1 MDIDPNDILSTN
13 VYISKPDLK
22 PNRTLDSNNE
32 FREYYEKEMKVQS
45 EGKLRDRINN
55 IELKSINH
63 NEYQDDNNIENV
75 QTFNMTSKKNIEVDR
90 FTRETKTLVSIDS
103 RDRRKTIYSKP
114 NNFKMFLQQTF
125 TNVKKVELVGLEF
138 PNTDAVI
145 NSNNNKIYWQNQED
159 IDLDITV
166 IMKGVINYPI
176 YSVELR
182 IGSYTASTL
191 QNELTN
197 KLNSIRRKQ
206 GTSNGNV
213 VTGDYHFF
221 VVSLDIDTDIVSF
234 TSLTLT
240 QLGNNSFTTSIGSGV
255 ITVRSTNHKYSTYD
269 NIYITGT
276 KQMAG
281 LTSNVLN
288 GFHQITVISADIFT
302 FEITTKA
309 GDTISGGGN
318 TIKSGKK
325 APFQLL
331 WGEKGDTVAQNI
343 GYPIENSSEL
353 ITTNIE
359 SLENLFQMTINTLAP
374 HNLLRTYDYIG
385 NVVNIGYIL
394 SNNFILYKTY
404 QIMDVPTTNSI
415 LVQVTDN
422 MIADGLN
429 NNIQATTL
437 KFGNNIYDVI
447 NYEVYLIS
455 SILVK
460 TQTDH
465 NYKISNI
472 SNTITLSNTADVT
485 ITNDISYDGDY
496 ILNNVP
502 SSNSFVISGV
512 IGAIQS
518 HSSGLY
524 GSISRKMPLTS
535 WVVEVLNIEKNYMV
549 INGMNYTK
557 IVTTVP
563 HRLIIGD
570 FVYINNLQSS
580 PILIKSYEI
589 ISILNSTSFLIQLE
603 IVSLETRNITDGLVY
618 IGTGLISMSYPSH
631 GFNSIVSITNG
642 IPYDV
647 IVGLTTVT
655 YMPIIINTLN
665 PHNLVNNNIIRLS
678 NTNTIPNIDGGGYL
692 IKVINTDTFSIIR
705 TPNQFPFLI
714 IPNNVTGIIGL
725 SNSFYIYGCE
735 DVGGMNKTIIN
746 GRLFNIREIIDIN
759 TFTFMITNTFA
770 TSKEIGGGSSVYIS
784 SLRHGYN
791 GIQTNTKNSLL
802 NRSINLQG
810 EDYCYL
816 TCPQL
821 QTMLNTGNVKNIFA
835 RISLDQPPGY
845 VCFKYLSNPKQ
856 FNIIPLDKLSE
867 LEFSIINYNNTFY
880 EFNDLDFSFV
890 LQITEITDATNSFNI
905 SSRRG
910 ITDSS

>member
-1 MDIDPNDILSTN
+1 MDTDPNDILSTN
-13 VYISKPDLK
+13 VYISKPDLN
-22 PNRTLDSNNE
+22 PDRTTDSNKE

-45 EGKLRDRINN
+45 ESKLRNRINN
-55 IELKSINH
+55 IELKSVNH
-63 NEYQDDNNIENV
+63 NESQDDNNIENV
-75 QTFNMTSKKNIEVDR
+75 QTFNITGKKNTEIDR

-103 RDRRKTIYSKP
+103 RDRIRTIYSKP

-166 IMKGVINYPI
+166 TTKGVVNYPI

-182 IGSYTASTL
+182 IGSYTVSTL

-206 GTSNGNV
+206 GTTNGNI
-213 VTGDYHFF
+213 VTGDFHFF

-240 QLGNNSFTTSIGSGV
+240 QLGNNAFSTSIGSGV
-255 ITVRSTNHKYSTYD
+255 ITVRSTNHRYSTYD

-276 KQMAG
+276 KQVAG
-281 LTSNVLN
+281 LTATVLN

-302 FEITTKA
+302 FEIATKA
-309 GDTISGGGN
+309 GDTTVGGGN
-318 TIKSGKK
+318 TMKSGKK

-331 WGEKGDTVAQNI
+331 WGEKGETVAQNI

-359 SLENLFQMTINTLAP
+359 SLENLFQMTINTLLP
-374 HNLLRTYDYIG
+374 HNFLKTYDYIG
-385 NVVNIGYIL
+385 NVINIGYIL

-404 QIMDVPTTNSI
+404 QIMDIPTTNSI

-422 MIADGLN
+422 TIADSLN

-437 KFGNNIYDVI
+437 KFGGNIYDVVS
-447 NYEVYLIS
+447 YETYIIS
-455 SILVK
+455 SILLK
-460 TQTDH
+460 TQTNH

-472 SNTITLSNTADVT
+472 NDTITISNTSDPT
-485 ITNDISYDGDY
+485 ITNDTSYDGDY
-496 ILNNVP
+496 IINNVP
-502 SSNSFVISGV
+502 SSNSFVIAGI
-512 IGAIQS
+512 IGNINT

-524 GSISRKMPLTS
+524 GNISRKTPLTS
-535 WVVEVLNIEKNYMV
+535 LIVPVSNIEKNYMI
-549 INGMNYTK
+549 INGLKYTK
-557 IVTTVP
+557 ITTSIS
-563 HRLIIGD
+563 HKLLIGD
-570 FVYINNLQSS
+570 SIYINNLQSN
-580 PILIKSYEI
+580 PVLVKSYEI
-589 ISILNSTSFLIQLE
+589 ISILNPTSFLIQLE
-603 IVSLETRNITDGLVY
+603 IASLETRNITDGLVY
-618 IGTGLISMSYPSH
+618 IGTGLITMSYPSH
-631 GFNSIVSITNG
+631 GFNTITSIENG
-642 IPYDV
+642 IPYNV

-665 PHNLVNNNIIRLS
+665 PHNLVSNNIVRLS
-678 NTNTIPNIDGGGYL
+678 NTNTIPSIDGGGYL
-692 IKVINTDTFSIIR
+692 ITVIDLDTFSIIR
-705 TPNQFPFLI
+705 TPNQFPILT
-714 IPNNVTGIIGL
+714 IPNNITGTIGL

-735 DVGGMNKTIIN
+735 DIGGINKTIIN
-746 GRLFNIREIIDIN
+746 GRLFHVRDIIDIN

-770 TSKEIGGGSSVYIS
+770 TSTEIGGSSSIYIS

-810 EDYCYL
+810 EDYCFL

-821 QTMLNTGNVKNIFA
+821 QTMLNTGNVRNIFA

-867 LEFSIINYNNTFY
+867 LEFSIINYNDTFY
-880 EFNDLDFSFV
+880 EFNDLDFSMV
-890 LQITEITDATNSFNI
+890 LQITEVADATNSFNI